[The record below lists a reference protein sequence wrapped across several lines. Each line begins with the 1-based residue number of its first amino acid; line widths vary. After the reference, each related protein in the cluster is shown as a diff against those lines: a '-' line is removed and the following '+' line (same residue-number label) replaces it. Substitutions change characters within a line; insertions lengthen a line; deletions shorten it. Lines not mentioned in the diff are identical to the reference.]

1 MHIGRHAHS
10 RIRSW
15 SPQNTSLI
23 YFANALMVT
32 HVLHCALQW
41 QCFLPTS
48 KTQAYKCNNP
58 SRKPPLYKEPKSRSQ
73 LRDLNPHARRPP
85 SQSSDSCSS
94 AAKPAAR
101 PRWNV
106 PDQAGRARAAALDC
120 ARSSNAAAGHCAGP
134 ARPGKRCKPK
144 SPNSHAPATDPH
156 APARD
161 PHAPATTR
169 RRRLPAFCKLVSFS

>member
-58 SRKPPLYKEPKSRSQ
+58 SRKPPPYKEPKSRRQ
-73 LRDLNPHARRPP
+73 LRDVNPRARRPP
-85 SQSSDSCSS
+85 SQSSDRCAS
-94 AAKPAAR
+94 AAQPAAR
-101 PRWNV
+101 PRWNLC
-106 PDQAGRARAAALDC
+106 QTTLAERARPPWIAPGQA
-120 ARSSNAAAGHCAGP
+120 
-134 ARPGKRCKPK
+134 ARPRCT
-144 SPNSHAPATDPH
+144 APDRPGQASDASQNPQIPTPRLQILTPRPEIPTPRLQQGGAAFPH
-156 APARD
+156 SA
-161 PHAPATTR
+161 
-169 RRRLPAFCKLVSFS
+169 S